1 MTTAILQ
8 PDHDALLNRGFAA
21 LQTAYRM
28 PDVAPAIDEARAWCK
43 QLVLSRHK
51 NFPAAAW
58 SLPKPALS
66 KRAKLALAFHAI
78 GSKYLPFLR
87 LGPRATGKAA

>member
-21 LQTAYRM
+21 LPAAYRM
-28 PDVAPAIDEARAWCK
+28 PAVAPTIDEARAWCK

-51 NFPAAAW
+51 NFRTAAW
-58 SLPKPALS
+58 FLSEPALS
-66 KRAKLALAFHAI
+66 NRAKLALAFHAI
-78 GSKYLPFLR
+78 RSKCLPFLR
-87 LGPRATGKAA
+87 LGPRAIGKAA